1 VVAGTTT
8 AVVSGFTVGTVGA
21 TCAAAVVGSAVGAT
35 AAGAKAAGG
44 KAGGRELLQATANI
58 RTTTRLNFSNKGFIN
73 YPDIPIF

>member
-1 VVAGTTT
+1 
-8 AVVSGFTVGTVGA
+8 
-21 TCAAAVVGSAVGAT
+21 VGSAVGAT